1 MTYRERRRMTRS
13 TLIVGAG
20 EAGVLLVRDLRASG
34 QGRFECIGFVDDDRG
49 KHGVLVEGLPVF
61 GPADDIPALVHR
73 YRIDEVFIA
82 IPSAPAPV
90 IRRLVA
96 LCRASGVPCL
106 TTPSVSD
113 LSECRVSL
121 KQMRGVRIEDLLG
134 RAPVV
139 FDAAGI
145 RQTLQGRCV
154 LVTGAGGSIGSEIA
168 RQVAAAS
175 PSALV
180 LVDRAESDLYD
191 IECDIRRAHPAL
203 ALEAAVTDILDAP
216 DVDAVFAAH
225 RPARVY
231 HAAAYKHVPLM
242 ERHAVAAARNNVIGT
257 AVVAEAALKYGAERF
272 VLLSSDKA
280 VRPTSLMGATK
291 RAAERVVLALTGGAT
306 LFTAVRFGN
315 VLASHGS
322 VVPLFQKQIAAGGPV
337 TVTDPE
343 VVRYFMTV
351 QEAVH
356 LVLRASIDGAGGEIF
371 HLDMGES
378 IRIVDLAE
386 QLIRLSGLEPGIDIE
401 IAYTGM
407 RPGEKLLEELLV
419 EGDTVEST
427 RHPKIFTLRERLLPL
442 SREWLADLAAAV
454 ASRDAERVIALLRL
468 AAPEY
473 APGHGASGP
482 R

>member
-1 MTYRERRRMTRS
+1 MSARPERRRVTRS

-20 EAGVLLVRDLRASG
+20 AAGVLLVRDLHASS
-34 QGRFECIGFVDDDRG
+34 QGRFECIGFVDDDAA
-49 KHGVLVEGLPVF
+49 KHGALVEGLPVF
-61 GPADDIPALVHR
+61 GATDDIPALVHR
-73 YRIDEVFIA
+73 YRVDEVFIA
-82 IPSAPAPV
+82 IPSASARV
-90 IRRLVA
+90 IRRLVG

-121 KQMRGVRIEDLLG
+121 KQLRGVTIDDLLG
-134 RAPVV
+134 RAPVR
-139 FDAAGI
+139 FDTRDI
-145 RQTLQGRCV
+145 RGMLHEASV

-175 PSALV
+175 PRHLV

-191 IECDIRRAHPAL
+191 IECDLARACPDV
-203 ALEAAVTDILDAP
+203 AVTACVVDILDARE
-216 DVDAVFAAH
+216 VDEVFAAH
-225 RPARVY
+225 RPQRVY

-242 ERHAVAAARNNVIGT
+242 ERHAIAAARNNVLGT
-257 AVVAEAALKYGAERF
+257 AIVAGAALRHGAERF

-291 RAAERVVLALTGGAT
+291 RAAERVVLGLNGDTT
-306 LFTAVRFGN
+306 HFTAVRFGN
-315 VLASHGS
+315 VLASRGS

-337 TVTDPE
+337 TVTHPD

-356 LVLRASIDGAGGEIF
+356 LVLRASTEGNGGRIF

-386 QLIRLSGLEPGIDIE
+386 QLIRLSGLEPNLDIP
-401 IAYTGM
+401 IVFTGL

-419 EGDTVEST
+419 EGDTVEPT
-427 RHPKIFTLRERLLPL
+427 PHPKIFTLRERLDPL
-442 SREWLADLAAAV
+442 SRDWLEDLGRAIEL
-454 ASRDAERVIALLRL
+454 RDHAGVVRLLQA

-473 APGHGASGP
+473 APSTAQ
-482 R
+482 RR

>member
-1 MTYRERRRMTRS
+1 
-13 TLIVGAG
+13 
-20 EAGVLLVRDLRASG
+20 
-34 QGRFECIGFVDDDRG
+34 
-49 KHGVLVEGLPVF
+49 
-61 GPADDIPALVHR
+61 
-73 YRIDEVFIA
+73 
-82 IPSAPAPV
+82 
-90 IRRLVA
+90 
-96 LCRASGVPCL
+96 
-106 TTPSVSD
+106 
-113 LSECRVSL
+113 
-121 KQMRGVRIEDLLG
+121 MRGVRIEPAGPCAG
-134 RAPVV
+134 R
-139 FDAAGI
+139 FDAASI

-175 PSALV
+175 PSTLV

-203 ALEAAVTDILDAP
+203 TLEAAVTDILDAP

-315 VLASHGS
+315 VLASRAVS
-322 VVPLFQKQIAAGGPV
+322 CRCSRSRSRPEVR

-378 IRIVDLAE
+378 VRIADLAE

-401 IAYTGM
+401 IKYTGL

-419 EGDTVEST
+419 EGDTVEPT

-442 SREWLADLAAAV
+442 SREWIADLSAAV
-454 ASRDAERVIALLRL
+454 TRRDADRIIALLRL

-473 APGHGASGP
+473 APGHGASLP